1 MENGR
6 RSTQINRCL
15 IERERRRHMKAL
27 FTKLST
33 LLPTQP
39 TKMSVPEMVDRAT
52 TYVKELQTR
61 MERYEGTKVQL
72 EASCEMKKRRRMT
85 RPVLSVRDF
94 GSNLEVN
101 LITGV
106 NMGFALSDFISILQ
120 EGGADIISATCQHVE
135 DRAIYTI
142 LSQAIY
148 PRIGIATSSVHE
160 SHGVW
165 QRSLALQAKLA
176 TKLQAADCKML
187 SHPS

>member
-1 MENGR
+1 MENGG
-6 RSTQINRCL
+6 RSTRINRCL

-33 LLPTQP
+33 LLPRKS

-52 TYVKELQTR
+52 AYVKELQMR
-61 MERYEGTKVQL
+61 MEQYEGVKKVQL
-72 EASCEMKKRRRMT
+72 EAAYEVKKKRLI
-85 RPVLSVRDF
+85 RPVLSIRDL

-101 LITGV
+101 MITGL
-106 NMGFALSDFISILQ
+106 NMGFALSDFINILQ
-120 EGGADIISATCQHVE
+120 EEGADIISATCHHVG

-160 SHGVW
+160 
-165 QRSLALQAKLA
+165 RLKTLI
-176 TKLQAADCKML
+176 C
-187 SHPS
+187 